1 MQTNNTPADFPI
13 FLRLAGQRVVI
24 VGGGQVALRKLRRV
38 LRSGAQAELVAN
50 RLHADV
56 AALVAQGQARHVA
69 EQFQPQ
75 QLDGCAFVFAATD
88 NAALNAR
95 VAEAAK
101 QRGIFVNVVDNAQLS
116 SAISP
121 AIVDRTPVTIAVSS
135 GGTAP
140 VLARRLREDIERR
153 LPAELGALA
162 RFIGRTRG
170 YIKNRLPQPA
180 RRLLWERFLDSSGAD
195 AVLQGDRARGA
206 ATLAAL
212 AGDAVNRAAAG
223 EVYLVGAGPGDP
235 DLLTLRALRLMQ
247 QADVVFHDRL
257 VDPRILDLVRR
268 DAERIDVGK
277 RRGHHRLPQ
286 EDINAELVRRAKTG
300 QRVLRLKGGDPF
312 TFGRGGEEAAAL
324 AGEGIAFQV
333 VPGVTAANGCAA
345 YAGIPLTHRDYAQ
358 ACVFVTGH
366 ARAGAELQ
374 LPWHSLAQR
383 GQTVVIYMGLTR
395 LPQLCAQLRSAGLPA
410 DWPAAVVENG
420 TRTNQRVITG
430 TLATLAERVTEAEV
444 TGTSLVIVGEVVK
457 LHGQLQ
463 KPARTATPQTAS
475 DHPLS
480 STPRHPAVN
489 AATAD

>member
-1 MQTNNTPADFPI
+1 MNMQTNNTPADFPI

-75 QLDGCAFVFAATD
+75 QLDGCVFVFAATD
-88 NAALNAR
+88 NTTLNAR

-212 AGDAVNRAAAG
+212 AGDAVNRA
-223 EVYLVGAGPGDP
+223 
-235 DLLTLRALRLMQ
+235 
-247 QADVVFHDRL
+247 
-257 VDPRILDLVRR
+257 
-268 DAERIDVGK
+268 
-277 RRGHHRLPQ
+277 
-286 EDINAELVRRAKTG
+286 
-300 QRVLRLKGGDPF
+300 
-312 TFGRGGEEAAAL
+312 
-324 AGEGIAFQV
+324 
-333 VPGVTAANGCAA
+333 
-345 YAGIPLTHRDYAQ
+345 
-358 ACVFVTGH
+358 
-366 ARAGAELQ
+366 
-374 LPWHSLAQR
+374 
-383 GQTVVIYMGLTR
+383 
-395 LPQLCAQLRSAGLPA
+395 
-410 DWPAAVVENG
+410 
-420 TRTNQRVITG
+420 
-430 TLATLAERVTEAEV
+430 
-444 TGTSLVIVGEVVK
+444 
-457 LHGQLQ
+457 
-463 KPARTATPQTAS
+463 
-475 DHPLS
+475 
-480 STPRHPAVN
+480 
-489 AATAD
+489 